1 MSMDVLKNKIRKLR
15 NPSALTIAPT
25 LDTLPPAYLTEF
37 DSPVRGMGEYCR
49 RVLEALKGQLPAV
62 KVSFGAF
69 SLLGPEGLEE
79 LRSVLE
85 LAGKLGYYVILD
97 WQRQEDETSAKAAA
111 KLILSGGM
119 WKCDG
124 VVLSCYPGSGSV
136 KPYILE
142 ANKEKKDVYV
152 VLKTAGKSG
161 SELQDLQTGGRMVYT
176 AAADLMAR
184 WGDQTLERC
193 GYSRVAGVG
202 SASHYRSLQNL
213 REKYPKMFLLVDG
226 LEAGN
231 ANARNASFAFDNLGG
246 GALVCSNLLTA
257 WIENPDND
265 PIEEVVAAAQ
275 RMKRN
280 VTTYVTV
287 L

>member
-25 LDTLPPAYLTEF
+25 LDSLPPAYLTEF
-37 DSPVRGMGEYCR
+37 GNPVKGMGEYCC

-69 SLLGPEGLEE
+69 SLLGPEGLVE
-79 LRSVLE
+79 LQKVLDTARE
-85 LAGKLGYYVILD
+85 LGYYVILD
-97 WQRQEDETSAKAAA
+97 WQRQEDETSARAAA
-111 KLILSGGM
+111 KLIFSGGM
-119 WKCDG
+119 WTCDG
-124 VVLSCYPGSGSV
+124 VVLSCYAGSGSV
-136 KPYILE
+136 KPYITE
-142 ANKEKKDVYV
+142 ANKERKDVFV

-161 SELQDLQTGGRMVYT
+161 SELQDLQTGGRMVYA
-176 AAADLMAR
+176 AAADLLAK

-193 GYSRVAGVG
+193 GYSRVGAVG
-202 SASHYRSLQNL
+202 SASHASSLRNL
-213 REKYPKMFLLVDG
+213 REKYPKMFLVVDG

-231 ANARNASFAFDNLGG
+231 ANARNASFAFDNMGYGG
-246 GALVCSNLLTA
+246 LVCSNLLNA

-265 PIEEVVAAAQ
+265 PLEEVIAAAQ

>member
-1 MSMDVLKNKIRKLR
+1 MSMDVLKNKIRRLR

-25 LDTLPPAYLTEF
+25 LDSLPPACLTEYEN
-37 DSPVRGMGEYCR
+37 PVRGMGEYCC

-69 SLLGPEGLEE
+69 SLLGPEGLRE
-79 LRSVLE
+79 LQKVLDTAKE
-85 LAGKLGYYVILD
+85 LDYYVILD
-97 WQRQEDETSAKAAA
+97 WQRQEDEPAARAAA
-111 KLILSGGM
+111 KLILSSGM

-124 VVLSCYPGSGSV
+124 VVLSCYAGSGSV
-136 KPYILE
+136 KPYITE

-152 VLKTAGKSG
+152 VLKTGGKSG
-161 SELQDLQTGGRMVYT
+161 SELQDLQTGGRTVYT
-176 AAADLMAR
+176 AAADLLTR

-202 SASHYRSLQNL
+202 NASHLASLRTL

-231 ANARNASFAFDNLGG
+231 ANARNASFAFDNMGY

-257 WIENPDND
+257 WIENPAND
-265 PIEEVVAAAQ
+265 PVEEVVAAAQ

>member
-1 MSMDVLKNKIRKLR
+1 MSIDVLKNKIRKLR

-25 LDTLPPAYLTEF
+25 LDTLPPAYMTEYE
-37 DSPVRGMGEYCR
+37 SPVHGMGEYCR
-49 RVLEALKGQLPAV
+49 RCLEALQGQLPAV

-69 SLLGPEGLEE
+69 SLLGPEGLTQ
-79 LRSVLE
+79 LKSVLDRAQE
-85 LAGKLGYYVILD
+85 LGYYVILD
-97 WQRQEDETSAKAAA
+97 WQRQEDEASARAAA

-119 WKCDG
+119 WKCDA

-136 KPYILE
+136 KPYIQE
-142 ANKEKKDVYV
+142 ANKERKDVFV

-161 SELQDLQTGGRMVYT
+161 SELQDLQTGGRVVYT
-176 AAADLMAR
+176 AAADLLAK

-193 GYSRVAGVG
+193 GYSRVGAVG
-202 SASHYRSLQNL
+202 SASHMASLKVL

-226 LEAGN
+226 LEASN
-231 ANARNASFAFDNLGG
+231 ANARNASFAFDNMGY

-257 WIENPDND
+257 WIENPAND
-265 PIEEVVAAAQ
+265 PIAEVEAAAQ

>member
-1 MSMDVLKNKIRKLR
+1 MAMDVLKNKIRKLR

-25 LDTLPPAYLTEF
+25 LDMLPPSFLTDYET
-37 DSPVRGMGEYCR
+37 PVKGMGEYCR
-49 RVLEALKGQLPAV
+49 QAMKALVGHLPAV

-69 SLLGPEGLEE
+69 SLLGPEGLVE
-79 LRSVLE
+79 LKSVLDTAAE
-85 LAGKLGYYVILD
+85 LGYYVILD
-97 WQRQEDETSAKAAA
+97 WQRQEDEVSAKAAA
-111 KLILSGGM
+111 KLIFSGDL

-161 SELQDLQTGGRMVYT
+161 SELQDLQTGGRTVYT
-176 AAADLMAR
+176 AAADLLAR
-184 WGDQTLERC
+184 WGDQTMERC
-193 GYSRVAGVG
+193 GYSRVGAVG
-202 SASHYRSLQNL
+202 SASHASSLRNL
-213 REKYPKMFLLVDG
+213 REKYPKMFLVVDG

-231 ANARNASFAFDNLGG
+231 ANARNASFAFDNMGYGG
-246 GALVCSNLLTA
+246 LVCSNLLTA

-265 PIEEVVAAAQ
+265 PIEEVGAAAQ

>member
-25 LDTLPPAYLTEF
+25 LDSLPPQYLTEF
-37 DSPVRGMGEYCR
+37 DSPVLGMGEYCR
-49 RVLEALKGQLPAV
+49 RSLEALMGLLPAV
-62 KVSFGAF
+62 KVSFSAF
-69 SLLGPEGLEE
+69 ALLGPEGLTQ
-79 LRSVLE
+79 LQSVLDKAKE
-85 LAGKLGYYVILD
+85 LGYYVILD
-97 WQRQEDETSAKAAA
+97 WQRQEDESAAKAAA
-111 KLILSGGM
+111 KLIFSGGI

-124 VVLSCYPGSGSV
+124 VVLSCYPGSGSI
-136 KPYILE
+136 KPYITE

-152 VLKTAGKSG
+152 VLKTGGKSG
-161 SELQDLQTGGRMVYT
+161 SELQDLQTGGRTVYT
-176 AAADLMAR
+176 AAADLLAR

-202 SASHYRSLQNL
+202 SASHLASLRTL
-213 REKYPKMFLLVDG
+213 REKYPKLFLLVDG

-231 ANARNASFAFDNLGG
+231 ANARNASFAFDNMGA

-257 WIENPDND
+257 WIENPAND

>member
-25 LDTLPPAYLTEF
+25 LDSLPPSFLTEYE
-37 DSPVRGMGEYCR
+37 SPIKGMGEYCC
-49 RVLEALKGQLPAV
+49 RVLEALKGHLPAV

-69 SLLGPEGLEE
+69 SLLGPEGLSE
-79 LRSVLE
+79 LKRVLDTAAE
-85 LAGKLGYYVILD
+85 LGYYVILD
-97 WQRQEDETSAKAAA
+97 WQRQEDEVSAKAAA
-111 KLILSGGM
+111 KLILSGRQ
-119 WKCDG
+119 WKCDA

-136 KPYILE
+136 KPYITE
-142 ANKEKKDVYV
+142 ANKDKKDVFV
-152 VLKTAGKSG
+152 VLKTGGKSG
-161 SELQDLQTGGRMVYT
+161 SELQDLQTGGRTVYT
-176 AAADLMAR
+176 AAADLLAR
-184 WGDQTLERC
+184 WGDQTMERC

-202 SASHYRSLQNL
+202 NASHSTSLRNL
-213 REKYPKMFLLVDG
+213 RAKYPKMFLLVDG

-257 WIENPDND
+257 WIENPAND
-265 PIEEVVAAAQ
+265 PVEEVVAAAQ

-280 VTTYVTV
+280 VTTYVIV

>member
-25 LDTLPPAYLTEF
+25 LDTLPPSYMTDFE
-37 DSPVRGMGEYCR
+37 SPVRGMGEYCR
-49 RVLEALKGQLPAV
+49 RALEALKGQLPAV

-79 LRSVLE
+79 LHSVLE
-85 LAGKLGYYVILD
+85 LAHKLGYYVILD
-97 WQRQEDETSAKAAA
+97 WQRQEDEASAKAAA
-111 KLILSGGM
+111 KLILSGTV

-124 VVLSCYPGSGSV
+124 VVLSCYPGSASV
-136 KPYILE
+136 KPYIQE
-142 ANKEKKDVYV
+142 SNKEKKDVYV

-176 AAADLMAR
+176 AAADLLAR

-202 SASHYRSLQNL
+202 SASHMASLRVL
-213 REKYPKMFLLVDG
+213 REKYPKLFLLVDG

-231 ANARNASFAFDNLGG
+231 ANARNASFAFDNMGY
-246 GALVCSNLLTA
+246 GALVCCNLLTA
-257 WIENPDND
+257 WIENPAND
-265 PIEEVVAAAQ
+265 PVEEVVAAAQ

>member
-25 LDTLPPAYLTEF
+25 LDMLPPSFLT
-37 DSPVRGMGEYCR
+37 DYDTPVKGMGEYCR
-49 RVLEALKGQLPAV
+49 QAMKALVGHLPAV

-69 SLLGPEGLEE
+69 SLLGPEGLVE
-79 LRSVLE
+79 LKSVLDTAAE
-85 LAGKLGYYVILD
+85 LGYYVILD
-97 WQRQEDETSAKAAA
+97 WQRQEDEAAAKAAA
-111 KLILSGGM
+111 KLLLSGDL
-119 WKCDG
+119 WPCDA
-124 VVLSCYPGSGSV
+124 VILSCYPGSGSV

-161 SELQDLQTGGRMVYT
+161 SELQDLQTGGRTVYT
-176 AAADLMAR
+176 AAADLLAR
-184 WGDQTLERC
+184 WGDQTMERC

-202 SASHYRSLQNL
+202 NASHSVSLRNL
-213 REKYPKMFLLVDG
+213 RAKYPKMFLLVDG

-257 WIENPDND
+257 WIEDPAND

-280 VTTYVTV
+280 VTTYVIV